1 MNDKPLQTINIHDYL
16 LPKLCD
22 LYENDCIFDKF
33 ECTASP
39 DGKHVVSGSYQNYFN
54 IYNRETGSG
63 TSIEALKAIRTAK
76 KVCFLVIVVGCCW
89 LLVVGCWL
97 LVVLVVHT
105 YSSCFPR

>member
-76 KVCFLVIVVGCCW
+76 KVGCC
-89 LLVVGCWL
+89 C
-97 LVVLVVHT
+97 
-105 YSSCFPR
+105 